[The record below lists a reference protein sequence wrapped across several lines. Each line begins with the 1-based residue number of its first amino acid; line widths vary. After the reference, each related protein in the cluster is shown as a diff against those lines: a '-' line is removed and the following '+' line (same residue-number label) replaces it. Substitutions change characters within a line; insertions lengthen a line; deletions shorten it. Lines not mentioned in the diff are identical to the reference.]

1 LRRAAAKPDD
11 HQVAEAAP
19 AGPPAFF
26 PHTRT
31 MPDPRFDG
39 SGVALVTPFDADG
52 VNTDVLEEMVDWH
65 VGEGTDALIV
75 CGSTGEAATMSVP
88 EQGIAVRA
96 AVSAAGGRVPVIAG
110 CGGSDTAVVRALA
123 RHASDLGADAVLLS
137 APPYNRPP
145 RAGLIA
151 HFRAVMDAAD
161 LPAILYNVPSRAAVD
176 IPPDVIEELGEDPR
190 VIGVKEASGN
200 ISQIAELARRVGD
213 RLVLWSGNDDQILP
227 LLSLGGRGVI
237 SVLANVAPSAVHRM
251 VRAYLDGDH
260 SAALDIQL
268 HFLPLIDALF
278 AESNPIPV
286 KTAVKWLGFDV
297 GEVRLPLVPPTERT
311 RERLI
316 EALAESGLRPL
327 T

>member
-1 LRRAAAKPDD
+1 
-11 HQVAEAAP
+11 
-19 AGPPAFF
+19 
-26 PHTRT
+26 
-31 MPDPRFDG
+31 MPDPRFEG

-52 VNTDVLEEMVDWH
+52 VNTEVLEEMVEWH
-65 VGEGTDALIV
+65 ISEGTDALIV
-75 CGSTGEAATMSVP
+75 CGSTGEAAAMSVP

-96 AVSAAGGRVPVIAG
+96 VVSAAGGKVPVIAG

-123 RHASDLGADAVLLS
+123 RHAADLGADAVLLS

-161 LPAILYNVPSRAAVD
+161 LPAILYNVPGRAAVNV
-176 IPPDVIEELGEDPR
+176 PPDVVEELATDSR
-190 VIGVKEASGN
+190 VIGVKEASGDL
-200 ISQIAELARRVGD
+200 SQIAELARRVGD

-227 LLSLGGRGVI
+227 ILSLGGRGVI
-237 SVLANVAPSAVHRM
+237 SVLGNVAPGATHKM

-260 SAALDIQL
+260 AAALDIQL
-268 HFLPLIDALF
+268 HFLPLIAALF

-286 KTAVKWLGFDV
+286 KSAVRWLGFDV
-297 GEVRLPLVPPTERT
+297 GEVRLPLVAPAERT

-316 EALAESGLRPL
+316 DALAESGLRPL